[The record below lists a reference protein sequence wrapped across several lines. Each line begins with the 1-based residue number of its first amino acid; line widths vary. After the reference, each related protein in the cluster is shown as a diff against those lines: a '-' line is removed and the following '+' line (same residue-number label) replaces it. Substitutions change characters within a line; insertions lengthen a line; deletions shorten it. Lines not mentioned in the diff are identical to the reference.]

1 MGGINA
7 TNPTDSKPL
16 LIVLSGPSG
25 VGKDLLLSHMRASSI
40 ARHFAVTA
48 TTRAKRS
55 AEQDGVDYHFVS
67 KARFEAMIAAD
78 ELLEW
83 APVYGNYYGVPKAQI
98 ADALAQGK
106 DVIVKID
113 VQGAATV
120 RRIAPDALFIFL
132 APPSIAEL
140 ARRLA
145 GRLTETEEALALRL
159 NTARRELAESAK
171 YDYVVVHHTHET
183 AAAAREIE
191 AIIDRERARERRP
204 LAGMS
209 GAG

>member
-1 MGGINA
+1 MNA
-7 TNPTDSKPL
+7 TDPTKSTPL

-25 VGKDLLLSHMRASSI
+25 VGKDLLLSHMRASSA

-67 KARFEAMIAAD
+67 KARFEAMIADD

-83 APVYGNYYGVPKAQI
+83 APVYGNYYGIPKAQI

-140 ARRLA
+140 RRRLV

-171 YDYVVVHHTHET
+171 YDYVVVHRTRET

-191 AIIDRERARERRP
+191 AIIDRERANERRP

>member
-1 MGGINA
+1 MNA
-7 TNPTDSKPL
+7 TESTDATPL

-25 VGKDLLLSHMRASSI
+25 VGKDLLLSHMRASSA

-83 APVYGNYYGVPKAQI
+83 ALVYGNYYGVPKAQI

-140 ARRLA
+140 RRRLA

-159 NTARRELAESAK
+159 NTARRELSESAK
-171 YDYVVVHHTHET
+171 YDYVVTHHTHET

-204 LAGMS
+204 LAGM

>member
-1 MGGINA
+1 MSA
-7 TNPTDSKPL
+7 TNPTESAPL

-25 VGKDLLLSHMRASSI
+25 VGKDLLLSHMKASSA

-48 TTRAKRS
+48 TTRPKRS

-67 KARFEAMIAAD
+67 KARFDAMIAD
-78 ELLEW
+78 GELLEW
-83 APVYGNYYGVPKAQI
+83 AAVYSNYYGIPKAQI

-140 ARRLA
+140 KRRLT
-145 GRLTETEEALALRL
+145 GRLTETEEAVALRL

-171 YDYVVVHHTHET
+171 YDYVVVHHTHGT

-204 LAGMS
+204 LAGM

>member
-1 MGGINA
+1 MGGMNA
-7 TNPTDSKPL
+7 IDATKAPL

-25 VGKDLLLSHMRASSI
+25 VGKDLLLSHMRASS
-40 ARHFAVTA
+40 ATPRHYAVTA
-48 TTRAKRS
+48 TTRPKRS

-67 KARFEAMIAAD
+67 KARFEAMIADD

-83 APVYGNYYGVPKAQI
+83 AAVYGNYYGVPKAQI

-140 ARRLA
+140 KRRLT
-145 GRLTETEEALALRL
+145 GRHTETEEALALRL
-159 NTARRELAESAK
+159 ATARRELAEAPK
-171 YDYVVVHHTHET
+171 YDYVVAHHTHQT

-191 AIIDRERARERRP
+191 AIIERERARERRP
-204 LAGMS
+204 LAGM
-209 GAG
+209 GGGG

>member
-1 MGGINA
+1 MNA
-7 TNPTDSKPL
+7 TEPTDATPL

-25 VGKDLLLSHMRASSI
+25 VGKDLLLSHMRASST

-48 TTRAKRS
+48 TTRVKRS
-55 AEQDGVDYHFVS
+55 AERDGVDYHFVS

-140 ARRLA
+140 ERRLA

-159 NTARRELAESAK
+159 NTARRELAESTK
-171 YDYVVVHHTHET
+171 YDYVVTHHTHET

-204 LAGMS
+204 LAGMG
-209 GAG
+209 GAD

>member
-1 MGGINA
+1 MGGMNA
-7 TNPTDSKPL
+7 TESTDATPL

-48 TTRAKRS
+48 TTRPKRS

-113 VQGAATV
+113 VQGAATI

-132 APPSIAEL
+132 APPSVAEL
-140 ARRLA
+140 ERRLA

-159 NTARRELAESAK
+159 NTARRELAEAAK
-171 YDYVVVHHTHET
+171 YDYVVVHHTHGT

-204 LAGMS
+204 IAGMG